1 MSSRHLIILATRLAI
16 TLAIIHS
23 LGFAALAATPNRK
36 LSLVFADFSER
47 AGLLFVAK
55 DQHFFEE
62 QGVDV
67 DVVQVRNGPVA
78 IAAVAAGEAQFY
90 SVSATGASLGAM
102 AGGLDI
108 VFVAGFINRLDG
120 YFAVSTKVRA
130 PEDLKGKTLG
140 VQSIGGG
147 IWMFTQILL
156 DHWGLNTERDKIQ
169 IRAIGDD
176 SVLAQ
181 AVMTGV
187 IDGAVLGYTYSRV
200 ISQKGGRIL
209 VELPTLNIKYQG
221 TGLVASRRF
230 IDSSPDAVEK
240 TLRALIRAN
249 RFIQDKNNQAG
260 GYSQLKEMAAAG
272 ADGQRRRSVQPHTAT
287 LRSKHCADERRIQSA
302 LQLLAKSDAKFA
314 KLKADDLIDDR
325 IARKLEKEGL

>member
-1 MSSRHLIILATRLAI
+1 MSSRHLFILATRLVLS
-16 TLAIIHS
+16 LAIIHS
-23 LGFAALAATPNRK
+23 LGFAVTAATPTRK

-47 AGLLFVAK
+47 AGLLFVAQ

-78 IAAVAAGEAQFY
+78 IAAIASGEAQFY

-156 DHWGLNTERDKIQ
+156 DHWGLNAERDKKIQ
-169 IRAIGDD
+169 
-176 SVLAQ
+176 
-181 AVMTGV
+181 
-187 IDGAVLGYTYSRV
+187 
-200 ISQKGGRIL
+200 
-209 VELPTLNIKYQG
+209 TL
-221 TGLVASRRF
+221 
-230 IDSSPDAVEK
+230 E
-240 TLRALIRAN
+240 
-249 RFIQDKNNQAG
+249 
-260 GYSQLKEMAAAG
+260 E
-272 ADGQRRRSVQPHTAT
+272 
-287 LRSKHCADERRIQSA
+287 RIQ
-302 LQLLAKSDAKFA
+302 
-314 KLKADDLIDDR
+314 
-325 IARKLEKEGL
+325 KLENNRPHS